1 MSKKVLFVSDHGDP
15 LAELGGKQAGGQNN
29 YVKQLALAL
38 ENNGWQVDVATHWC
52 DISAPRI
59 ERFGKKCRV
68 IRIVAGEKGFVPKD
82 KMFGMLSAF
91 YKELETTVD
100 LSSYD
105 VVHTHYYLSGLIGIK
120 IREEYA
126 IPFVHTSHSL
136 GWAKTEATGIRDE
149 RREQA
154 ETNILQTA
162 DYILATTKSEKTL
175 IQECVENP
183 APIQVIPIGVDA
195 AFHTHNNRKQL
206 RKKFGHGEP
215 LFVFAGRLEETKGI
229 FTLLKAF
236 QTLLKRS
243 DGEFRPSLLLA
254 GGEPDSIDPET
265 GLPHDEK
272 LRTAVKGIEGHV
284 KFLGP
289 QTQEQLAQLFNSAT
303 ATLVPSYYE
312 SFGMVAAEAQACG
325 SPVIASN
332 VGGLKN
338 VVRDGVTGLLTEAGN
353 AHDLAVAMEILAV
366 NSILTERM
374 SRRAEEI
381 ANQEFQWP
389 SISKQVNSLYEVIA
403 DVRSNTYFG
412 DRFGRDVSGRS

>member
-1 MSKKVLFVSDHGDP
+1 MSKKVLFISDHGDP

-38 ENNGWQVDVATHWC
+38 EDIGWQVDVATHWC
-52 DISAPRI
+52 ETSAPRI
-59 ERFGKKCRV
+59 EHFGQNCRV
-68 IRIVAGEKGFVPKD
+68 IRIAAGEKGFVPKD

-91 YKELETTVD
+91 YRELKTAVD

-105 VVHTHYYLSGLIGIK
+105 VTHTHYYLSGLIGIK
-120 IREEYA
+120 VRDEYA

-154 ETNILQTA
+154 ETEILQTA
-162 DYILATTKSEKTL
+162 DYILATTKSEKLL
-175 IQECVENP
+175 IQERVENP

-195 AFHTHNNRKQL
+195 AFRTFGSRKQL
-206 RKKFGHGEP
+206 RKNLGHSEP

-229 FTLLKAF
+229 FTLLEAF
-236 QTLLKRS
+236 QILMKRNS
-243 DGEFRPSLLLA
+243 GEFHPSLLLA
-254 GGEPDSIDPET
+254 GGEPDSINPEN
-265 GLPHDEK
+265 GLPYDER
-272 LRTAVKGIEGHV
+272 LRTAVNGAEGQV
-284 KFLGP
+284 QFLGP
-289 QTQEQLAQLFNSAT
+289 QTQEQLAELFNAAT
-303 ATLVPSYYE
+303 ATLVPSHYE

-338 VVRDGVTGLLTEAGN
+338 VVRDGITGLLTEGGN
-353 AHDLAVAMEILAV
+353 AHDLAVAMEVLAV
-366 NSILTERM
+366 NSILAERM
-374 SRRAEEI
+374 SRRAEEV

-412 DRFGRDVSGRS
+412 DRFGRDASGRS